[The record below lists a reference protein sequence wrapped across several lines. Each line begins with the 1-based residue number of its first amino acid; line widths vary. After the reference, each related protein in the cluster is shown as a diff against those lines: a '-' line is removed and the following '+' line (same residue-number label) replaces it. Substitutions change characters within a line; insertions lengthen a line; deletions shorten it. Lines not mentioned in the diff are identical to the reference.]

1 MRVID
6 AGFHLGLRA
15 SLEIVECRRRP
26 AALRRILLRRSG
38 IGANRERQ
46 AREAPADRHV
56 HIELFRARF
65 TTSVY
70 DVTDAIANLTNIVG
84 EKHLLDR
91 EATAG
96 RVTSFWNPEPMQARA
111 LVMPG
116 STGEVARIL
125 GTCHAAGQA
134 VITQGGLTNCVC
146 AVEPGL
152 DDVVL
157 STEKMTDILE
167 IDPVGGT
174 AVVEAGAILQNVQET
189 LAREGLYFPLDLGA
203 RGSCTIGGNIATN
216 AGGINVLRYGMMRN
230 LVLGLETV
238 LADGTVVSSLNRM
251 LKNNAGYDTK
261 QLFIGSEGS
270 LGIVTRAVL
279 RLFPQPRS
287 KQDALVAL
295 ESFDHVVAL
304 LQRVQTDLAGTLS
317 AFEIMWGD
325 YYHEVTGDG
334 WHRPPLARD
343 YAFYV
348 VFQSEGSD
356 PVADEARFE
365 RLLEAVF
372 EEGLIVDAV
381 LPKSE
386 SEVRHIWNI
395 REDFEAILQYEP
407 QYLYDVSL
415 PLRDMEKYVG
425 DVYRL
430 LEERLPGSVAFTLG
444 HIADG
449 NLHLFVCPRSEG
461 DHYELANQCVYDP
474 LRAYGGSVSAEH
486 GIGTSKMRWL
496 PHSRSAEDI
505 ALMHTLK
512 RALDP
517 KNILNPGRVLPK

>member
-1 MRVID
+1 M
-6 AGFHLGLRA
+6 
-15 SLEIVECRRRP
+15 
-26 AALRRILLRRSG
+26 
-38 IGANRERQ
+38 
-46 AREAPADRHV
+46 
-56 HIELFRARF
+56 
-65 TTSVY
+65 
-70 DVTDAIANLTNIVG
+70 TDAVSNLSNIVG
-84 EKHLLDR
+84 ARRVLDS
-91 EATAG
+91 AAAAG
-96 RVTSFWNPEPMQARA
+96 RVTSFWNPDPMRARA

-116 STGEVARIL
+116 STAEVSQVL
-125 GTCHAAGQA
+125 EHCHAAGQA

-146 AVEPGL
+146 AVEPTGE
-152 DDVVL
+152 DVVL
-157 STEKMTDILE
+157 STEKMTDIVE

-174 AVVEAGAILQNVQET
+174 AVVEAGAVLQTVQET

-279 RLFPQPRS
+279 RLFPQPQS
-287 KQDALVAL
+287 KQDAFVAL
-295 ESFDHVVAL
+295 DSFDKVVAL
-304 LQRVQTDLAGTLS
+304 LQRLQTELAGMLS

-325 YYHEVTGDG
+325 YYHEVTGAG

-343 YAFYV
+343 HAFYV
-348 VFQSEGSD
+348 VFQAEGSD
-356 PVADEARFE
+356 PAVDEARFE
-365 RLLEAVF
+365 KLMESIF
-372 EEGLIVDAV
+372 EEGLIADAV

-386 SEVRHIWNI
+386 SEVRAIWDI

-415 PLRDMEKYVG
+415 PIRDMEKYVG

-449 NLHLFVCPRSEG
+449 NLHLFVCPRTRG
-461 DHYELANQCVYDP
+461 DHYEVANQCVYDP
-474 LRAYGGSVSAEH
+474 LRNYGGSVSAEH
-486 GIGTSKMRWL
+486 GIGMDKIRWL
-496 PHSRSAEDI
+496 PHSRSPADI
-505 ALMHTLK
+505 ELMRTLK
-512 RALDP
+512 RSLDP
-517 KNILNPGRVLPK
+517 NNILNPGRVLPTRFGDS

>member
-1 MRVID
+1 M
-6 AGFHLGLRA
+6 
-15 SLEIVECRRRP
+15 
-26 AALRRILLRRSG
+26 
-38 IGANRERQ
+38 
-46 AREAPADRHV
+46 
-56 HIELFRARF
+56 
-65 TTSVY
+65 
-70 DVTDAIANLTNIVG
+70 TDAIANLTNIVG

-111 LVMPG
+111 LVMPE
-116 STGEVARIL
+116 STDEVSQVLGACHSAR
-125 GTCHAAGQA
+125 QA

-146 AVEPGL
+146 AVEPTR

-167 IDPVGGT
+167 IDAIGGT
-174 AVVEAGAILQNVQET
+174 AVVEAGAVLQTVQET

-295 ESFDHVVAL
+295 DSFDQVVAL
-304 LQRVQTDLAGTLS
+304 LQRLQTDLAGTLS

-325 YYHEVTGDG
+325 YYHEVTGAG
-334 WHRPPLARD
+334 WHRPPLGRD

-348 VFQSEGSD
+348 VFQAEGSD
-356 PVADEARFE
+356 PVNDESRFE
-365 RLLEAVF
+365 TLLERVF
-372 EEGLIVDAV
+372 EDGLIVDAV

-386 SEVRHIWNI
+386 SEVRGIWNI
-395 REDFEAILQYEP
+395 REDFEAILKYEP

-415 PLRDMEKYVG
+415 PIRDMEKYVS

-430 LEERLPGSVAFTLG
+430 LSERLPGSVAFTLG

-449 NLHLFVCPRSEG
+449 NLHLFVCPRAAG
-461 DHYELANQCVYDP
+461 DHRDVANQCVYDP
-474 LRAYGGSVSAEH
+474 LRAYQGSVSAEH
-486 GIGTSKMRWL
+486 GIGLDKIKWL
-496 PHSRSAEDI
+496 PHSRSPADI
-505 ALMHTLK
+505 ELMRTLK
-512 RALDP
+512 RSLDP
-517 KNILNPGRVLPK
+517 HNILNPGRVLPPK

>member
-1 MRVID
+1 
-6 AGFHLGLRA
+6 
-15 SLEIVECRRRP
+15 
-26 AALRRILLRRSG
+26 
-38 IGANRERQ
+38 
-46 AREAPADRHV
+46 
-56 HIELFRARF
+56 
-65 TTSVY
+65 
-70 DVTDAIANLTNIVG
+70 VTDAVSNLSDIVG
-84 EKHLLDR
+84 ARRVLDSA
-91 EATAG
+91 ATAE
-96 RVTSFWNPEPMQARA
+96 RVTSFWNPDPMRARA
-111 LVMPG
+111 LVLPA
-116 STGEVARIL
+116 SAAEVSQVL
-125 GTCHAAGQA
+125 EHCHAAGQA

-146 AVEPGL
+146 AVEPTGE
-152 DDVVL
+152 DVVL
-157 STEKMTDILE
+157 STEKMANIVE

-174 AVVEAGAILQNVQET
+174 AVVEAGAILQTVQET

-279 RLFPQPRS
+279 RLFPQPQS

-295 ESFDHVVAL
+295 ESFDQVVAL
-304 LQRVQTDLAGTLS
+304 LQRLQTELAGTLS

-325 YYHEVTGDG
+325 YYHEVTGEG
-334 WHRPPLARD
+334 WHRPPLARNH
-343 YAFYV
+343 AFYV
-348 VFQSEGSD
+348 VFQAEGSD
-356 PVADEARFE
+356 PAVDEARFGKLME
-365 RLLEAVF
+365 SIF
-372 EEGLIVDAV
+372 EDGLIVDAV

-386 SEVRHIWNI
+386 SEVRAIWDI

-415 PLRDMEKYVG
+415 PIRDMENYVG

-449 NLHLFVCPRSEG
+449 NLHLFVCPRTAG
-461 DHYELANQCVYDP
+461 DHYDVANQCVYDP

-486 GIGTSKMRWL
+486 GIGMDKIKWL
-496 PHSRSAEDI
+496 PHSRSSADI
-505 ALMHTLK
+505 ALMRTLK
-512 RALDP
+512 RSLDP
-517 KNILNPGRVLPK
+517 NNILNPGRVLPSGFGDS